1 MKEATITQITGNG
14 TWESKYGTLYQ
25 FEVTFDDDVLLKV
38 NAKTETPPYKV
49 GDKVTYNV
57 TKETQYGKQGKIQK
71 EGQGSYT
78 KSAPMSPDRD
88 AKIIRQT
95 CIKASA
101 ELWKEGKWTPQQ
113 VVATAEYF
121 VEYCLTGEI
130 QLTTKEDEKLPF

>member
-1 MKEATITQITGNG
+1 MKEAIITQITGNG

-38 NAKTETPPYKV
+38 NAKTEKPPYKV

-71 EGQGSYT
+71 EGQGAFN

-88 AKIIRQT
+88 AKIVRQT

-101 ELWKEGKWTPQQ
+101 ELYKGSKWNVQQ
-113 VVATAEYF
+113 VIGTAEML
-121 VEYCLTGEI
+121 VQYCLTGEMP
-130 QLTTKEDEKLPF
+130 LTTKEDEKLPF